1 MALLTLNIWWLKF
14 VAVVL
19 FAGIVLGK
27 ARAAKTRRG
36 VQSTKNQKQVPAA
49 LNDEALARYDAGA
62 IVPLVNFDWQST
74 EPLKFRNF
82 KPKYHLTMVSIAAGL
97 SNSNLSELIEVDH
110 TYLSRLETRKQ
121 ILKDHHDIAIQASPA
136 IKPATD
142 ELYIWLTGTYL
153 PTRFPTMFSRSDS
166 GVINRAT
173 GLTLPIEP
181 PVDPVHT
188 FKILGENID
197 NDFLLLLPSED
208 GDGYVLK
215 GYVTCFPAGFNTKD
229 KFEKKLRDIHEPVP
243 GYKEKLEKSMDRFFD
258 KLEIGK
264 VVMRSNW
271 SITTHGRLFAASGNH
286 LYEGEI
292 PEMEEVDLENTF
304 LRCERQTLH
313 RLPKTRALV
322 FSFKT
327 YMYALGDIKG
337 EGLGKDLANAI
348 DGLKEGSVP
357 AMHFYKRGVIWGE
370 AVKAYLKE

>member
-1 MALLTLNIWWLKF
+1 MALLNLNIWWLQL
-14 VAVVL
+14 VAVVIIA
-19 FAGIVLGK
+19 AGIALGK
-27 ARAAKTRRG
+27 ARASKTREG
-36 VQSTKNQKQVPAA
+36 KQPTKDQKQSPDAS
-49 LNDEALARYDAGA
+49 NDEALAQYEASA
-62 IVPLVNFDWQST
+62 IVPLSNFDWQLT

-82 KPKYHLTMVSIAAGL
+82 KPKYHLTMGL
-97 SNSNLSELIEVDH
+97 SNSTLSELIEVDH
-110 TYLSRLETRKQ
+110 TYLSRLDIRKQ

-136 IKPATD
+136 IKPAID
-142 ELYIWLTGTYL
+142 ELYIWLTRTYL
-153 PTRFPTMFSRSDS
+153 PTRFPTMFSWSDL

-173 GLTLPIEP
+173 GLILPIEP
-181 PVDPVHT
+181 PADPVHT
-188 FKILGENID
+188 FEILGENVD
-197 NDFLLLLPSED
+197 NDLLLLLPSED

-215 GYVTCFPAGFNTKD
+215 GYVTCFPAGFNTKE

-264 VVMRSNW
+264 VVKRSNW

-292 PEMEEVDLENTF
+292 PEIEEVDLENTF

-327 YMYALGDIKG
+327 YMYALEDIKE
-337 EGLGKDLANAI
+337 EGLGEDLANAI

-357 AMHFYKRGVIWGE
+357 TMHFYKRGVIWGE
-370 AVKAYLKE
+370 AVKAYLRE